1 MAMDKNVALARH
13 TDMQGSAVGHRLKA
27 LRKEL
32 GFTMSEMA
40 ARSGVSAG
48 MISQIERG
56 MSNPSIRVLER
67 LRQALNVPL
76 TALIEA
82 EQVEPADE
90 SSFVRRESERPYL
103 SVGAHGMSKELLS
116 PNGDHD
122 MQFMLITIPARSSSI
137 EVLIGPGEKAGLVF
151 EGELELRVDNKIA
164 KLGPGDSFQ
173 FSSLLS
179 HSVHNNTEQP
189 AKLLWI
195 MNTKR
200 PSIQL

>member
-1 MAMDKNVALARH
+1 MDTH
-13 TDMQGSAVGHRLKA
+13 GTAVGLRLRT
-27 LRKEL
+27 LRKQL
-32 GFTMSEMA
+32 GYTVSEMA
-40 ARSGVSAG
+40 GRAGVSAG

-56 MSNPSIRVLER
+56 LSNPSIRVLER
-67 LRQALNVPL
+67 LRQALDVPL
-76 TALIEA
+76 TSLLEPEDA
-82 EQVEPADE
+82 ELTEED
-90 SSFVRRESERPYL
+90 SFVRREVDRPYL
-103 SVGAHGMSKELLS
+103 SVGTNGMSKELLS
-116 PNGDHD
+116 PNADHD
-122 MQFMLITIPARSSSI
+122 MQFMVITLPPRSSSV

-151 EGELELRVDNKIA
+151 EGQLELRVDDKTA
-164 KLGPGDSFQ
+164 SLGPGDSFQ